1 MVIDT
6 SAIVAILMDEPEQT
20 IFKEICASV
29 TPIAMSAMTYYESSI
44 VIAAKKRAPG
54 AARLVDDFVH
64 DLDIDVVVATMED
77 TVAARDAYFR
87 YGRGYHRAALNL
99 ADCFAYA
106 LAKSRDEPLLF
117 KGDDFAKTDIV
128 PAWTP

>member
-20 IFKEICASV
+20 IFKGICASV

-44 VIAAKKRAPG
+44 VIAAKKRAQG
-54 AARLVDDFVH
+54 AARLVDDFVR

-77 TVAARDAYFR
+77 TIAARDAYFR

-106 LAKSRDEPLLF
+106 LAKSRNEPLLF
-117 KGDDFAKTDIV
+117 KGDDFSKTDIV
-128 PAWTP
+128 PAWRP